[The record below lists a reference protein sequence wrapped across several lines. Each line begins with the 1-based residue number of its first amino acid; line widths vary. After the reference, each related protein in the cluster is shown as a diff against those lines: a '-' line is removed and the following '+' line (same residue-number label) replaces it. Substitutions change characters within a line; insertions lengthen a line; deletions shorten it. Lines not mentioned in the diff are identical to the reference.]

1 MAVPPAP
8 ATTST
13 VTIGPS
19 WVTAPIA
26 APAPETSAAPI
37 SASRR
42 LSVKMSS
49 TVSGMDTAMV
59 GSSETRIRNQPT
71 QMNSRHSNGFLSA
84 LPVSKHIRK
93 NPPATS
99 APGRILLPNLV
110 AIAFDVVMGAAPG
123 ATKRGPLRQRHVSPV
138 SPSLSAAPR
147 KTFHQNVIHGAL

>member
-49 TVSGMDTAMV
+49 TVSGMDTAIV
-59 GSSETRIRNQPT
+59 GSSDTRMRNQPV
-71 QMNSRHSNGFLSA
+71 QMNSRHSNGCLRA
-84 LPVSKHIRK
+84 LPVSTHIRK

-99 APGRILLPNLV
+99 VPGRIRSPTLP
-110 AIAFDVVMGAAPG
+110 AITFGVVIGAAPDVTTLG
-123 ATKRGPLRQRHVSPV
+123 ASQPQHVS
-138 SPSLSAAPR
+138 LS
-147 KTFHQNVIHGAL
+147 TSS